1 MQLKIKFM
9 GELKLCFFHTA
20 RLRLTLAMSVLPPS
34 ESLWVYTQLDT
45 TTVPY
50 AYCKILSASGALAQ
64 LYLKSGGDQW
74 RRQNLVSGW
83 HDDRGAE
90 HRGAEWGEVSAPQP
104 TTGSRGASWA
114 PPLGSG
120 RSPGHYRIFC
130 IWPQNASGSK
140 KNRKNCKFH
149 FEKVVVTVT
158 TTFKSGGDKSP
169 SLHTKLHLW

>member
-1 MQLKIKFM
+1 
-9 GELKLCFFHTA
+9 LCFFHTA

-74 RRQNLVSGW
+74 RRQDLVSGW

-90 HRGAEWGEVSAPQP
+90 
-104 TTGSRGASWA
+104 GASIEVPNGERCPLPSRLRGLGEHRELPQWGPGWA
-114 PPLGSG
+114 PATIAFSAYGHRTLLVARKIGKIANSTLKKWWWQSPPLS
-120 RSPGHYRIFC
+120 
-130 IWPQNASGSK
+130 
-140 KNRKNCKFH
+140 
-149 FEKVVVTVT
+149 KVVVTSHHRYIQSCT
-158 TTFKSGGDKSP
+158 YDKGRRSV
-169 SLHTKLHLW
+169 